1 MKSWSEMTVG
11 ERGGVAAGVAVVI
24 AILGYGLWGARQPN
38 APQVV
43 MEQPLSTPAEEPA
56 ATAPEG
62 QAQTEAPAADAAAPT
77 PAVPDTASDA
87 AQAAPTD
94 AQTDAQTEAQAE
106 AQAEAPTEAPAV
118 AAESAAPASAENA
131 AAPETQAE
139 PVAAAPEIVL
149 PEPPTFDLVRVEK
162 DGSAL
167 VAGAGAAMATIVL
180 NIDGAEIAS
189 VPTDGRGKFVAMF
202 NLAPSP
208 APRLLSMAMRLADGT
223 LVPAAATVAIAPTVA
238 PEPQVAVAG
247 AEPAPEVGTDLAPA
261 PETQAPAAL
270 LITEEGAKVLQSAE
284 SAPLAMVSNV
294 TIDTISY
301 GADGAVQLAGRGTA
315 AAALRFYLDNAVLA
329 EGRIGADGNWA
340 ETLPEIAPGIYTLR
354 VDQLD
359 DTGKVTS
366 RFETPFK
373 RETVAA
379 LAQAAG
385 SASQSGAV
393 ATEASPAADMAAEQ
407 AAERPVSVT
416 VQPGFT
422 LWRIAR
428 ETLGEG
434 MLYVQVFEANKDQ
447 IRDPDLIYPGQVF
460 AIPTAE

>member
-1 MKSWSEMTVG
+1 MKSWSDMTVG
-11 ERGGVAAGVAVVI
+11 ERSGVAAGISVVI
-24 AILGYGLWGARQPN
+24 AILGYGLWSARLPDG
-38 APQVV
+38 PQVV
-43 MEQPLSTPAEEPA
+43 MEQQLSAPAEEPA
-56 ATAPEG
+56 ASVVSEP
-62 QAQTEAPAADAAAPT
+62 Q
-77 PAVPDTASDA
+77 V
-87 AQAAPTD
+87 
-94 AQTDAQTEAQAE
+94 QAE
-106 AQAEAPTEAPAV
+106 VPAAEAPTSEAAETDVVAGAPADAPAV
-118 AAESAAPASAENA
+118 EADTVAPVEAEIA
-131 AAPETQAE
+131 AAPEPEVQPE
-139 PVAAAPEIVL
+139 PIAPEVVVL

-167 VAGAGAAMATIVL
+167 VAGAGAATATIVL

-202 NLAPSP
+202 NLAPST
-208 APRLLSMAMRLADGT
+208 APRLLSMIMRMADGT

-238 PEPQVAVAG
+238 PEPQVAMAG
-247 AEPAPEVGTDLAPA
+247 AEPVPEIGTELAAA

-284 SAPLAMVSNV
+284 SAPLALVSNV

-301 GADGAVQLAGRGTA
+301 GADGAVQLAGRGKA
-315 AAALRFYLDNAVLA
+315 SSALRFYLDNAVLA
-329 EGRIGADGNWA
+329 EGRIGPDGNWS
-340 ETLPEIAPGIYTLR
+340 ETLPEIAPGIYKLR

-359 DTGKVTS
+359 ETGKVTS

-379 LAQAAG
+379 LALAANAT
-385 SASQSGAV
+385 SADT
-393 ATEASPAADMAAEQ
+393 ATSDAAPAAEGTDAQ
-407 AAERPVSVT
+407 APVRPVSVT

-434 MLYVQVFEANKDQ
+434 MLYVQVFDANKDQ

-460 AIPTAE
+460 AIPAEK